1 MSLGRIYISG
11 KISDLKQDEVR
22 EKFAAAEKRLR
33 ALGYETVNPL
43 DNGLDAAEPWAA
55 HMAMD
60 ISLLMSCGS
69 IYMLRDWPQSRG
81 AQVEYYL
88 ANVQGKAI
96 LYEES
101 PTVEHLIAAV
111 ERVFDVPFYIL
122 RGKDR
127 KQNYVFARIVFAGVA
142 SELGFTATEIGAQIR
157 RDRSTIIYYMHSYEN
172 GIKHSKSFA
181 NKVEAVRGRVIESLN
196 RKNDGVR
203 TNTL

>member
-22 EKFAAAEKRLR
+22 EKFASAEKRLR

-43 DNGLDAAEPWAA
+43 ENGLDAAEPWAA

-60 ISLLMSCGS
+60 ISLLLSCGS
-69 IYMLRDWPQSRG
+69 IYMLNDWPQSRS

-88 ANVQGKAI
+88 AHVQGKAI
-96 LYEES
+96 LYEEA

-111 ERVFDVPFYIL
+111 EGVFEVPFHIM
-122 RGKDR
+122 REKER
-127 KQNYVFARIVFAGVA
+127 KQEFVFARTVFAGVA
-142 SELGFTATEIGAQIR
+142 SELGFTATEIGAQLR
-157 RDRSTIIYYMHSYEN
+157 RDRTTIIHYLHQYEN

-181 NKVEAVRGRVIESLN
+181 NKVEAVRERVLKSLN
-196 RKNDGVR
+196 KNDNEQHSV
-203 TNTL
+203 